1 MKTKLQV
8 MERESVKK
16 KEKQK
21 EAHAKLEK
29 QQVKDREKLLKAQQR
44 KEVCLFACFVALRP
58 KSTAMV
64 MAGQSV
70 HLTTLFSWACLN
82 RQLTSTSCTYFCL

>member
-8 MERESVKK
+8 MERDAVNTLSALITYYFQSQRAVKTKLQVMERDAVKK

-44 KEVCLFACFVALRP
+44 KEVIVC
-58 KSTAMV
+58 
-64 MAGQSV
+64 
-70 HLTTLFSWACLN
+70 
-82 RQLTSTSCTYFCL
+82 